1 MFVLKSTHDEALREV
16 SEAEKKVRQL
26 SNELHRYEEMYTDS
40 LEEFAKAEASYQDTI
55 YTLREQLQKHEE
67 TFSDQNSVTLQV
79 NDDLTS
85 VTPYVRVK
93 EEVFEKMVELHY
105 LNDAVNP
112 ETKAMAMQLAL
123 LTIANESLDQIIE
136 SFTSPVEKVE

>member
-1 MFVLKSTHDEALREV
+1 MLVLQSTHNEALRELA
-16 SEAEKKVRQL
+16 EAEKEVRKL
-26 SNELHRYEEMYTDS
+26 TNKLHKEEEKYTDAV
-40 LEEFAKAEASYQDTI
+40 EAFAHTEAKLQDTI
-55 YTLREQLQKHEE
+55 YTLEERLRKHEE
-67 TFSDQNSVTLQV
+67 AFSDQNSVTLQV

-112 ETKAMAMQLAL
+112 ETKSMAMQLAL

-136 SFTSPVEKVE
+136 AFTSPIEKPE